1 MITRRKL
8 EEKSFSEYTII
19 IKSVSDGKESRFLE
33 FPQATYTDNALL
45 QTVADINEPTKLTL
59 IITTESG
66 VGFEHEIRLNT
77 TDVVPIIKH
86 QPFVLYQQVDFED
99 LKAGGWYQFIVT
111 AFSKGTK
118 PMTRTYKI
126 TEVAFPDVP
135 VQYSYSPTV
144 DTTYIDIGFYVVGVY
159 HGWYLK

>member
-77 TDVVPIIKH
+77 TDVVPMIKH
-86 QPFVLYQQVDFED
+86 QPFVLYQQVDFEA

-126 TEVAFPDVP
+126 AEVAFPDVP